1 MVEHELH
8 QNVTV
13 SPAQTGRHLRRTV
26 MILDFLEWLAGALYD
41 FIFEPEPEPL
51 DFEKSGGRWV
61 MGVYIYG

>member
-1 MVEHELH
+1 
-8 QNVTV
+8 
-13 SPAQTGRHLRRTV
+13 

-61 MGVYIYG
+61 MGVYTYG

>member
-8 QNVTV
+8 QNRLAGTDW
-13 SPAQTGRHLRRTV
+13 QTLRRDR

-51 DFEKSGGRWV
+51 DFEKSGGRWF
-61 MGVYIYG
+61 MGVYTYG